1 MLKAKNIIIIFV
13 LNYLL
18 ILLACCF
25 LELIFIGSKAQEVQ
39 LLMRTAADMA
49 LEQVQAT
56 DDFFTTG
63 GGYIM
68 NGNELAT
75 DVTPYQLNAL
85 GINGKYKQVNMFEAV
100 TNKKD
105 LDEIFKTVYSPAKI
119 QEFIDNNPNSL
130 EVCFTAGI
138 VEHNNESDGFGIYNG
153 DANNIQI
160 SLKTNW
166 YQVPMLAQLGSDIV
180 GTKARFLYKMDGNKV
195 LSSTGGAND
204 PISQIWTMYDLKESR
219 RKMALNNSE
228 VHYYLTPLSLGIT
241 YINEDLLQAFFMN
254 NLELLMRSKYITRAD
269 YNLNSEECGNG
280 ILKGTFYPELTDTKT
295 LQSFN
300 PINNG
305 SFTLLRGQR
314 MGSTDMSIELYKGIM
329 PKIEYLVIDMYS
341 DDNDSNSLQ
350 NQLLQQIFGP
360 RFSGNSENAS
370 FSKRAVTGKLL
381 KDMNADS
388 IQNIKS
394 LTGGGDSYNHKPII
408 VAKVTFY
415 ADFIVP
421 YSTVSLREMR
431 GRIDNNIIS
440 GRTLFNPFSYSQ
452 VNIENVQP
460 IQGNYVDINSPTLL
474 EQYPQYSNKIYNENG
489 VNRLGGNSD
498 AMTYT
503 TYFAVTP

>member
-13 LNYLL
+13 VNYLL

-68 NGNELAT
+68 DGEELAT
-75 DVTPYQLNAL
+75 DVTPYKLNAL

-100 TNKKD
+100 TDKK
-105 LDEIFKTVYSPAKI
+105 EIGQIFKTVYSPAKM
-119 QEFIDNNPNSL
+119 QDFIDKNPNSL
-130 EVCFTAGI
+130 EVYFTAGI
-138 VEHNNESDGFGIYNG
+138 VEHNNDSGGFDSDGG
-153 DANNIQI
+153 DVNNTQI
-160 SLKTNW
+160 SLNTNW
-166 YQVPMLAQLGSDIV
+166 YHVPMLAQLGRDIV
-180 GTKARFLYKMDGNKV
+180 GNKARFIYKMDGNKV

-204 PISQIWTMYDLKESR
+204 PITQIWTMYDLEKAER
-219 RKMALNNSE
+219 NMDLKGSE

-254 NLELLMRSKYITRAD
+254 NLELLMRSKYITRGN

-280 ILKGTFYPELTDTKT
+280 VLKGGFYSELTDTKS
-295 LQSFN
+295 LQGFN

-314 MGSTDMSIELYKGIM
+314 VGSTDMSIELYKGIM

-341 DDNDSNSLQ
+341 DDNDSNSVQ

-360 RFSGNSENAS
+360 RFSENSENAA

-381 KDMNADS
+381 KEMNAES
-388 IQNIKS
+388 IQNMKE
-394 LTGGGDSYNHKPII
+394 LTGGGDIYNHKPII

-452 VNIENVQP
+452 INIENVQP

-474 EQYPQYSNKIYNENG
+474 EQYPSYSDKIYNENG
-489 VNRLGGNSD
+489 VSRLGGNSD